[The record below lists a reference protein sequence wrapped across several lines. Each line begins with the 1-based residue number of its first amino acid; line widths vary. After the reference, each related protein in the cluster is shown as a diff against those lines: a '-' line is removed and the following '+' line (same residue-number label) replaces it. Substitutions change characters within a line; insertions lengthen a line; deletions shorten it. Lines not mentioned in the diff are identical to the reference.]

1 MTRRAYHVLIDV
13 LRDEGVTHVFGNP
26 GSTEMPL
33 MDALVDAPDVA
44 YVLGLQEATAVAM
57 ADGWALASGKVGFV
71 NLHAMGGL
79 GNAMGALVASKA
91 SETPLVVTAG
101 QQDTRHLSSEPWL
114 SGDLVALAS
123 PAMKWAGEARRGAD
137 VGKMLRRAFAIART
151 PPCGPVFLS
160 LPMDVLG
167 EEANEPA
174 PPRSAVARLGPSPDA
189 ATLAEAL
196 AAYGPDDVVV
206 VLGDD
211 LAPSAADALVA
222 FAEAGGYAVWGTQL
236 TSRVAFPAAHP
247 CWAGVLKPDFA
258 EMRARLAGLKALV
271 LVGGRAF
278 IAYPYRDVEPIP
290 EGVKIFHVAE
300 TPEAFGREHAADLA
314 LLGEVPATL
323 AAAAAA
329 LRAKV
334 DATAVAA
341 RIAARATLKAAHGT
355 ATRAAI
361 LAAAE
366 TGLTSDAAVLAVFD
380 ALPDDA
386 LITNDSAATFGAVQE
401 LMATQ
406 PWALLLLAR
415 RRARL
420 QHAGGGRRGV
430 AARRASRVAGWRR
443 WRDVLA
449 AGAVERRPSAR
460 PCRVLRLQQPPL
472 RRVAERRAPARLRQ
486 RARRPLRRHGR
497 DRSAN
502 RFPRPRRRD
511 GRSGRARRQPRS
523 DRRRCG
529 QSACAVG
536 PKPDR
541 NSGEVT
547 PSTARGGRIALTS
560 RIWLKNAFVRSCSG
574 WSKKSCGALISTI
587 SPSSMNATRSAT
599 LRAKP
604 ISWVTTTIV
613 MPSLA
618 SSVIASRTSLT
629 ISGSSAE
636 VGSSNSMIFGF
647 MHRARAMATRCCWP
661 PDSWPGYF
669 SACSGILTRVR
680 YFIASSSASR
690 FGVLR
695 TQIGASAQFSS
706 TVRCGKRLNDWNTM
720 PTSRRTSS
728 TLRKSRV
735 SSTPSTRMTPR

>member
-174 PPRSAVARLGPSPDA
+174 PPRSAPARLGPSPDA
-189 ATLAEAL
+189 AEMANAL
-196 AAYGPDDVVV
+196 AAYGPDDVVM

-211 LAPSAADALVA
+211 LAPSAAGALVE

-300 TPEAFGREHAADLA
+300 APEAFGREHAADLA
-314 LLGEVPATL
+314 LIGEVPATL
-323 AAAAAA
+323 AAGAAV
-329 LRAKV
+329 LRELV

-341 RIAARATLKAAHGT
+341 RVAARAKLKAAHAA
-355 ATRAAI
+355 ATRAEI
-361 LAAAE
+361 LAAAN
-366 TGLTSDAAVLAVFD
+366 GGPLTSYAAVLAVFD

-401 LMATQ
+401 LMATR
-406 PWALLLLAR
+406 PGRYFFSRGGVLGCNMPAAVG
-415 RRARL
+415 AAL
-420 QHAGGGRRGV
+420 QHSGPVVSLVGDGGAMYSPQALWS
-430 AARRASRVAGWRR
+430 AAH
-443 WRDVLA
+443 
-449 AGAVERRPSAR
+449 
-460 PCRVLRLQQPPL
+460 
-472 RRVAERRAPARLRQ
+472 Q
-486 RARRPLRRHGR
+486 RARVVFFVFNNRRYGVLQNVARQLGCANALAGR
-497 DRSAN
+497 
-502 RFPRPRRRD
+502 F
-511 GRSGRARRQPRS
+511 
-523 DRRRCG
+523 
-529 QSACAVG
+529 VG
-536 PKPDR
+536 M
-541 NSGEVT
+541 EVT
-547 PSTARGGRIALTS
+547 DPPIDFLALAASMGVPAERADSCEAIAAAAKKALARPG
-560 RIWLKNAFVRSCSG
+560 
-574 WSKKSCGALISTI
+574 
-587 SPSSMNATRSAT
+587 
-599 LRAKP
+599 
-604 ISWVTTTIV
+604 
-613 MPSLA
+613 PSL
-618 SSVIASRTSLT
+618 IE
-629 ISGSSAE
+629 I
-636 VGSSNSMIFGF
+636 
-647 MHRARAMATRCCWP
+647 P
-661 PDSWPGYF
+661 
-669 SACSGILTRVR
+669 VR
-680 YFIASSSASR
+680 
-690 FGVLR
+690 
-695 TQIGASAQFSS
+695 
-706 TVRCGKRLNDWNTM
+706 
-720 PTSRRTSS
+720 
-728 TLRKSRV
+728 
-735 SSTPSTRMTPR
+735 